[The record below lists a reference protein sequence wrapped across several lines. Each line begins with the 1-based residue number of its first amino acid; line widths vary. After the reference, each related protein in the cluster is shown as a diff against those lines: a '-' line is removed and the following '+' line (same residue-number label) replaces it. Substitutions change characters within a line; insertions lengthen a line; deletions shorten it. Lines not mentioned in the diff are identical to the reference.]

1 MKLTPV
7 MADSQNTISSILTKE
22 QKIGFVLLLAFAIL
36 AIGLGVLQI
45 RNNMY
50 GRFALNKEISSGIKD
65 DVDTVDALRFRDT
78 DRDNLSDF
86 DELYVYGTSPYLPD
100 TDGDGISD
108 GKEIQV
114 KTNPLC
120 AEGTDCDQ
128 MLQADQVAATSTAS
142 TTPPDLQAPA
152 TAPITDLEKA
162 IKDPAQVRAMLI
174 GAGVKKEI
182 VDKYSDAE
190 LMQMIDEM
198 MSPNNTNSNIQD
210 LNNIATSSNR

>member
-1 MKLTPV
+1 
-7 MADSQNTISSILTKE
+7 MADSPNTIVSILSKE

-45 RNNMY
+45 RNNIY
-50 GRFALNKEISSGIKD
+50 GRFALNKEISASIKD
-65 DVDTVDALRFRDT
+65 QVDTVDALRFRDT
-78 DRDNLSDF
+78 DRDGLSDF

-100 TDGDGISD
+100 TDGDGITD
-108 GKEIQV
+108 GKEIQM

-120 AEGTDCDQ
+120 AEGTDCGQ
-128 MLQADQVAATSTAS
+128 ALQATAVAATSTAT

-152 TAPITDLEKA
+152 LAPITNLEQA
-162 IKDPAQVRAMLI
+162 IKDPVQVRAMLI

-190 LMQMIDEM
+190 LMQMIQEM
-198 MSPNNTNSNIQD
+198 MSPNNAVNNIQ
-210 LNNIATSSNR
+210 NINSSVTSSPKK

>member
-1 MKLTPV
+1 
-7 MADSQNTISSILTKE
+7 MADSQNTTSSILTKE

-45 RNNMY
+45 RNNIY
-50 GRFALNKEISSGIKD
+50 KRFALNKEINASIKD
-65 DVDTVDALRFRDT
+65 QVNTIDALRFRDT
-78 DRDNLSDF
+78 DKDGLSDF

-100 TDGDGISD
+100 TDGDGIPD
-108 GKEIQV
+108 GKEIQT

-120 AEGTDCDQ
+120 AEGTDCGQ
-128 MLQADQVAATSTAS
+128 MLQATAVLATSTVS

-152 TAPITDLEKA
+152 TAPITNLEQA

-182 VDKYSDAE
+182 VDKYSDSE
-190 LMQMIDEM
+190 LMQMIQEM
-198 MSPNNTNSNIQD
+198 MNPNVTANTVNN
-210 LNNIATSSNR
+210 LNNSVTSSGKNSP